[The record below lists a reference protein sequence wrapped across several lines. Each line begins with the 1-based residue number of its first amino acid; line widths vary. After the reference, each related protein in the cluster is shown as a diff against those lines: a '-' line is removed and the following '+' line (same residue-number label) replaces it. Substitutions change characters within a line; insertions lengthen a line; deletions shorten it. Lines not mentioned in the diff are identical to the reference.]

1 MTKETLKK
9 NDNGILESEEL
20 VFFIKNLLE
29 KFNKSELVLDEIE
42 GWNGILQ
49 FNLNDTFYFY
59 IFNSGLKLEYVEG
72 KSDDP
77 DCSLI
82 VTPDFAKKLFSGE
95 MDIRIFFDALMNKK
109 IEIQGDSSH
118 FMKLTVL
125 IEFLEEVG
133 NKELKSGKEDWIIEA
148 PENHGMRSDLLDSAA
163 KKLKEI
169 DINRNSFVVIRHGVL
184 VYEEYFGQRSYETRL
199 QRHYD
204 IASVTKTIAALVV
217 GVAVTKD
224 LFSVD
229 DIITD
234 WVSNPAKGIVS
245 GSKIKHILTQTS
257 ETEPAGTKFKYNS
270 EDEVNTLGKII
281 TIASGIPSKEFA
293 RTNLFQPLGVHNYSW
308 NKVVTNM
315 TDLPIGYGLKISP
328 RDAAKLGQLFINKG
342 KWDGKQIISE
352 QYLNEMIKPSFLK
365 ANSGYGY
372 LVWLNNSLGKWNRP
386 FKNGTGRMIPS
397 APEDMFMATGFFGR
411 FIFVIPSLDIVI
423 VTFGKKFVME
433 SLDTAREF
441 YNAFATALP
450 SQ

>member
-1 MTKETLKK
+1 MSEEKLNK
-9 NDNGILESEEL
+9 NNDVAIEELESL
-20 VFFIKNLLE
+20 IQNLIE
-29 KFNKSELVLDEIE
+29 KFNKSEIILDEIE

-49 FNLNDTFYFY
+49 FILNDNNYFY
-59 IFNSGLKLEYVEG
+59 IYNSGSYLEYV
-72 KSDDP
+72 KAKADDP
-77 DCSLI
+77 DCTLKL
-82 VTPDFAKKLFSGE
+82 TPNLAKKIFSGE
-95 MDIRIFFDALMNKK
+95 MDIRSYFDALTSKK
-109 IEIQGDSSH
+109 LEIQGDSSH

-125 IEFLEEVG
+125 LEFLEE
-133 NKELKSGKEDWIIEA
+133 NKSQELKSGKEGWIVEA
-148 PENHGMRSDLLDSAA
+148 PENHGMRSDLLDKAA
-163 KKLKEI
+163 RKLKEI

-199 QRHYD
+199 KWHYD

-217 GVAVTKD
+217 GIAVTKG

-229 DIITD
+229 DLITD
-234 WVSNPAKGIVS
+234 WVPNPAKGIVP
-245 GSKIKHILTQTS
+245 GSKIKHVLTQTS
-257 ETEPAGTKFKYNS
+257 ESELAGTKFKYNS
-270 EDEVNTLGKII
+270 DDEVNTLGKII

-293 RTNLFQPLGVHNYSW
+293 QTNLFQPLGVHNYSW
-308 NKVVTNM
+308 DKVVANI
-315 TDLPIGYGLKISP
+315 TDLPIGYGMKISS
-328 RDAAKLGQLFINKG
+328 RDAAKLGQLMLNKG
-342 KWDGKQIISE
+342 KWNGKQIISE

-386 FKNGTGRMIPS
+386 FKNGTGRMIPN

-411 FIFVIPSLDIVI
+411 FIFMIPSLDIVI

-441 YNAFATALP
+441 YNAFAPALP

>member
-1 MTKETLKK
+1 MTKENLKK
-9 NDNGILESEEL
+9 SDNGIFESEEL

-29 KFNKSELVLDEIE
+29 KFNKSELILDEIE
-42 GWNGILQ
+42 GWNGIVQ
-49 FNLNDTFYFY
+49 FNLNGTFYFY

-72 KSDDP
+72 KADQP
-77 DCSLI
+77 DCTLI
-82 VTPDFAKKLFSGE
+82 INPDLAKKFFSGE
-95 MDIRIFFDALMNKK
+95 MDIGTFFDALMNKK
-109 IEIQGDSSH
+109 IEFQGDSSH

-125 IEFLEEVG
+125 LEFLEESV
-133 NKELKSGKEDWIIEA
+133 NQEFECENEDWIVEA
-148 PENHGMRSDLLDSAA
+148 PENHGMRSDLLDQAA
-163 KKLKEI
+163 KKLKEL
-169 DINRNSFVVIRHGVL
+169 DINRNSLVVIRHGVL
-184 VYEEYFGQRSYETRL
+184 VYEEYYGQRSYEARL

-217 GVAVTKD
+217 GVAVTKG
-224 LFSVD
+224 LFSID
-229 DIITD
+229 DFITD
-234 WVSNPAKGIVS
+234 WVSKPAKGIVP
-245 GSKIKHILTQTS
+245 GSKIKHILTQTA

-270 EDEVNTLGKII
+270 EAEVNTLGEII

-293 RTNLFQPLGVHNYSW
+293 RINLFQPLGLHNYSW

-315 TDLPIGYGLKISP
+315 TDLPIGYGMKISS

-352 QYLNEMIKPSFLK
+352 QYLNEMTKPSFLK

-386 FKNGTGRMIPS
+386 FKNGTGRMIPN

-441 YNAFATALP
+441 YNAIAPALP